1 MTHLQIVVKL
11 LSKPNK
17 ANMPTE
23 QHPFTSGRWRE
34 NINDEN
40 ILNHWF
46 ISRNEINKVL
56 SFGYMPSQE
65 VESIFLGTFPIWE
78 IVSGPRGSQNLEF
91 FYGSVVNDFWNCLGS
106 IFNSNGST
114 VINRIKILENCKI
127 GLTDILETVDRSPEN
142 CSSDSCLTAIHYNDI
157 LNLKANFPALKN
169 IFITSGG
176 RGPIANL
183 NANNKSVATWFR
195 DSVTNQQTTGFN
207 QTGFVKQITIN
218 NTPFNLIYLYS
229 PGNSANIAIK
239 GVLNTNQSFGIPGLT
254 ISEFRKFQWSYFLNR
269 YHTNGDCKIK
279 ITLNDQLRSY
289 FENN

>member
-1 MTHLQIVVKL
+1 
-11 LSKPNK
+11 
-17 ANMPTE
+17 MPTE

-56 SFGYMPSQE
+56 SFGFMPSQE

-106 IFNSNGST
+106 IFNSNVST
-114 VINRIKILENCKI
+114 VINRITILENCKI
-127 GLTDILETVDRSPEN
+127 GLTDILETVVRSPEN
-142 CSSDSCLTAIHYNDI
+142 CSSDSCLTEIHYNDI

-176 RGPIANL
+176 RGSIANL
-183 NANNKSVATWFR
+183 KANKKSVATWFR

-229 PGNSANIAIK
+229 PGNSANVAIQ
-239 GVLNTNQSFGIPGLT
+239 GVLNANNNFNIPGLT
-254 ISEFRKFQWSYFLNR
+254 IRELRRLQWSYFLNK
-269 YHTNGDCKIK
+269 YHTKFDGEIDV
-279 ITLNDQLRSY
+279 TMYRHLVEY
-289 FENN
+289 FESN